1 MADQAPQPRFLDD
14 RLAHWAKT
22 NPDGEAI
29 AYLGRS
35 FTWAQFDDR
44 VRRLAGAL
52 AERGIGRGDVVAFL
66 DKNHP
71 ACVETTLAAASLGAA
86 TAIINFRLAGS
97 EMDYVLNDSGAKL
110 MIVGAELKDDVD
122 KIRDQI
128 PGVKNII
135 EVTPEGGDGDEYEA
149 MLAAATPRGRG
160 ADVSPDDVCVIMY
173 SSGTTGNPKGIR
185 LSQANLVAH
194 TLNAGTFEFDA
205 DDKNM
210 VSMPLFHVGGS
221 SYAQFGIHA
230 GIPSIMTREVDGAS
244 LAGALLGGATRT
256 FLVPASDYM
265 IVENWDVSGLEGT
278 GSHDIVIETA
288 FVPEHRIHRT
298 NDHSDAGC
306 PGRAT
311 NPGWLYRVPFTQVFQ
326 RAVSSACIGA
336 LEGAITSFRQRSASH
351 VGKHGNKM
359 AEDPNAQIAVTEAMM
374 AADQL
379 RLVLF
384 RNYARIVHCAKTG
397 EKMPVEERLI
407 QRAQASAVPKITGE
421 RVNELMRACAAS
433 GTYKTNPIERIFR
446 DIHQGRGHIANNTD
460 AYARAHGGVMLGLP
474 NMDAFV

>member
-1 MADQAPQPRFLDD
+1 MNTTNEDYLTPEALELIARAKALAPKLAERACAADRDGRVSEETIAEMAAAGLFRILQPRRWGGYELD
-14 RLAHWAKT
+14 
-22 NPDGEAI
+22 P
-29 AYLGRS
+29 
-35 FTWAQFDDR
+35 R
-44 VRRLAGAL
+44 VFYTVQMAL
-52 AERGIGRGDVVAFL
+52 AEGCMSTAWMYGVVGVHPWQLSLFPEQAQQDVW
-66 DKNHP
+66 H
-71 ACVETTLAAASLGAA
+71 E
-86 TAIINFRLAGS
+86 
-97 EMDYVLNDSGAKL
+97 DSGIRIASTYMPTGK
-110 MIVGAELKDDVD
+110 AEPV
-122 KIRDQI
+122 
-128 PGVKNII
+128 
-135 EVTPEGGDGDEYEA
+135 EGGYKFSGRWGFSTGIEHCDWVFLGGLLPKKDGSGALEH
-149 MLAAATPRGRG
+149 ATFLLPK
-160 ADVSPDDVCVIMY
+160 ADVKV
-173 SSGTTGNPKGIR
+173 
-185 LSQANLVAH
+185 
-194 TLNAGTFEFDA
+194 E
-205 DDKNM
+205 
-210 VSMPLFHVGGS
+210 
-221 SYAQFGIHA
+221 
-230 GIPSIMTREVDGAS
+230 
-244 LAGALLGGATRT
+244 
-256 FLVPASDYM
+256 
-265 IVENWDVSGLEGT
+265 ENWDVLGLRGT
-278 GSHDIVIETA
+278 GSHDIVIGSA

-336 LEGAITSFRQRSASH
+336 LEGAITSFRERSASH

-359 AEDPNAQIAVTEAMM
+359 AEDPNAQMAVTEAMM

-397 EKMPVEERLI
+397 EKMPVEERLM

-421 RVNELMRACAAS
+421 RVNDLMRACAAS